1 MARISDKS
9 YIPPGCVKPR
19 TGSQQCDEA
28 RQRSPPI
35 NHYPFPYRRLS
46 IYDVCMCACVSAR
59 GRCAELARC

>member
-9 YIPPGCVKPR
+9 YIPPGSVKPR
-19 TGSQQCDEA
+19 TGSQRYDKA

-46 IYDVCMCACVSAR
+46 IYDVRMRACGSVYLREAD
-59 GRCAELARC
+59 AQN